1 MKLTDE
7 EIKNIDNALGA
18 LKRSLKDEIQKA
30 GRQLGDNKLNDAFLK
45 KIADS
50 YLSAGGILCLLQ
62 DANILGSRC
71 GGPCHVTCV
80 NPNKVACWNAGTV
93 L

>member
-1 MKLTDE
+1 MTLTPE
-7 EIKNIDNALGA
+7 EVKRIDDALDL
-18 LKRSLKDEIQKA
+18 LKKSLKDELKKTGQP
-30 GRQLGDNKLNDAFLK
+30 GELDDAFLK

-50 YLSAGGILCLLQ
+50 YLSAGGIMCLLQ
-62 DANILGSRC
+62 DANILGARC
-71 GGPCHVTCV
+71 GAPCQVTCV